1 MLMNSFPALRK
12 ECKQTIH
19 TKNETILIV
28 YLYDIHVYFK
38 EFIFTV
44 QKFIKKIN
52 YNFFHF
58 ARYFQQNKRI
68 FSTI

>member
-1 MLMNSFPALRK
+1 MNSFPALRK

-44 QKFIKKIN
+44 KKFI
-52 YNFFHF
+52 
-58 ARYFQQNKRI
+58 
-68 FSTI
+68 

>member
-1 MLMNSFPALRK
+1 MNSFPALRK

-44 QKFIKKIN
+44 QKFI
-52 YNFFHF
+52 
-58 ARYFQQNKRI
+58 
-68 FSTI
+68 